1 MSLGPVAQFSIDL
14 HSPRDAGQSQGA
26 KTTEPRDMG
35 RTQTSAGRDSSNTSL
50 ENLCPI
56 KRCLLLLGAIGLLA
70 GAAIGM
76 WLLVKFLTAPL
87 SDQDSSPLQD
97 TESIPICR
105 DAGEDEPIVTMAP
118 RRVSFRINTG
128 NFLLEVQVEGRP
140 GWLLACHER
149 WNLSLGTLICRQLG
163 YLQLTHHKGVNLTD
177 VKVNDTQEFVQI
189 VLNQKSSIEDMWQVR
204 SSCASGRIV
213 ALKCS
218 ECGMRSRAAR
228 IVGGSEAPL
237 GRWPWQASLYLN
249 SKHVCGGSVVARD
262 WIVTAAHC
270 VHNYRQPQ
278 VSSWLVFAGMIAH
291 VSVQQQAGAA
301 VEKIIYHPRYD
312 DRSHDYDIA
321 LMKLTAPLNF
331 SDTVR
336 AVCLPLYR
344 QDFPHGTH
352 CWISGWG
359 YTRPEHVHIAEML
372 KEAIVPLIS
381 TKKCNSS
388 CMYSGELT
396 PRMLCAGYLDG
407 KVDACQGD
415 SGGPLVCQDEL
426 TWRLVGIVSWGTGCA
441 EPNYPGVYTKVAE
454 FLDWIYHI
462 IESH

>member
-1 MSLGPVAQFSIDL
+1 MSLGSVAQFPIDL
-14 HSPRDAGQSQGA
+14 HSPWDAGQSQEA
-26 KTTEPRDMG
+26 KTMEPRGEVG
-35 RTQTSAGRDSSNTSL
+35 RIQTSAGHDSSNMSL

-56 KRCLLLLGAIGLLA
+56 KKSLLLLGAIGLLA
-70 GAAIGM
+70 GAAVGM
-76 WLLVKFLTAPL
+76 WFLVKFLTAPL
-87 SDQDSSPLQD
+87 SDQDPSPLQD
-97 TESIPICR
+97 VESIPTCT
-105 DAGEDEPIVTMAP
+105 DAGEDEPVITAAP
-118 RRVSFRINTG
+118 SRVSFRINTG

-163 YLQLTHHKGVNLTD
+163 YLQLAHHKGVNLTD

-189 VLNQKSSIEDMWQVR
+189 VPNQKSSIEDVWQVR
-204 SSCASGRIV
+204 NSCASGRIV

-218 ECGMRSRAAR
+218 ECGLRSRAAR
-228 IVGGSEAPL
+228 IVGGSDAPL
-237 GRWPWQASLYLN
+237 GRWPWQVSLYLN
-249 SKHVCGGSVVARD
+249 SRHVCGGSVVAHD

-270 VHNYRQPQ
+270 VHNYRRPQ
-278 VSSWLVFAGMIAH
+278 VSSWLVFAGIIAH
-291 VSVQQQAGAA
+291 MSVPPQARVA
-301 VEKIIYHPRYD
+301 VEKIIYHPDYD
-312 DRSHDYDIA
+312 DRTHDYDIA
-321 LMKLTAPLNF
+321 LVKLRVPLNF
-331 SDTVR
+331 SDAVR
-336 AVCLPLYR
+336 AVCLPRYH

-359 YTRPEHVHIAEML
+359 YTRSEHAPVAEML

-454 FLDWIYHI
+454 FLDWIYQI
-462 IESH
+462 IEI

>member
-1 MSLGPVAQFSIDL
+1 MNLGSVPQFPIDL
-14 HSPRDAGQSQGA
+14 QSPRDAGQSQRA
-26 KTTEPRDMG
+26 KTTEPRGEVG
-35 RTQTSAGRDSSNTSL
+35 RTQTSARHDSANTSL

-87 SDQDSSPLQD
+87 TDQDPSPLQD
-97 TESIPICR
+97 VESIPICT
-105 DAGEDEPIVTMAP
+105 DAREDEPVITTAP

-163 YLQLTHHKGVNLTD
+163 YLQLAHHKGVNLTD

-189 VLNQKSSIEDMWQVR
+189 VPNQKSSIEDVWQVR

-228 IVGGSEAPL
+228 IVGGSDAPL
-237 GRWPWQASLYLN
+237 GRWPWQVSLYLN
-249 SKHVCGGSVVARD
+249 SRHVCGGSVVAHD
-262 WIVTAAHC
+262 WILTAAHC
-270 VHNYRQPQ
+270 VHNYRWPE
-278 VSSWLVFAGMIAH
+278 VSSWLVFAGIIAQ
-291 VSVQQQAGAA
+291 VSVLQQAGAA

-321 LMKLTAPLNF
+321 LMKLIAPLNF
-331 SDTVR
+331 SDAVR
-336 AVCLPLYR
+336 AVCLPLYQ

-359 YTRPEHVHIAEML
+359 YTRPEHGEQL
-372 KEAIVPLIS
+372 QEARRALS
-381 TKKCNSS
+381 
-388 CMYSGELT
+388 
-396 PRMLCAGYLDG
+396 
-407 KVDACQGD
+407 
-415 SGGPLVCQDEL
+415 
-426 TWRLVGIVSWGTGCA
+426 
-441 EPNYPGVYTKVAE
+441 
-454 FLDWIYHI
+454 
-462 IESH
+462 